1 MFDKELNKAAEGNL
15 KIQDLVSTLVES
27 VDEDINVIKRIWE
40 EKRNAQETMIT
51 LWLKTSDL
59 AYKFKKI
66 FDTQKEMGQ

>member
-59 AYKFKKI
+59 ASKFKTI
-66 FDTQKEMGQ
+66 FDKQKEMGL